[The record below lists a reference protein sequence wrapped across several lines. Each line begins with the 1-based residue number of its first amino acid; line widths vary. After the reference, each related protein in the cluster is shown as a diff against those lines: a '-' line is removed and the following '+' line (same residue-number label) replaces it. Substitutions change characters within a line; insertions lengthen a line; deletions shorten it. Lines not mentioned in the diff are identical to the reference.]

1 MKSFYTYLFTL
12 IIVCSSSAQ
21 YYIRGA
27 VKDEQGQPL
36 HNVSLMLLSD
46 KLLYHSGTAGDFGI
60 NATRLTDTLS
70 VDLDGYQSQLIPIK
84 TSDYQNII
92 MKTLPSNSINKKPQ
106 LISAS
111 TDPKKL
117 LKYRW
122 HIDDDSHFSIIENM
136 PVNATTF
143 PNTGFSLNINKE
155 TYNDI
160 HRYISTQSTVPPD
173 DVRIEELLNY
183 FNLNY
188 QAPEKDDAFKITSQ
202 LSDCPWNPTDQLLYL
217 NINAKKLN
225 LDKVP
230 PCNLVFL
237 IDASASMDLPNRL
250 SLVKGAFQLLVKNLR
265 VIDTVSIV
273 TYGGTVRE
281 WLKPTSGTEKQK
293 LLQSIEQIIPD
304 GETPG
309 SDAIKMGYKVAIK
322 SLIKNGNNRII
333 LATDGDFNVGVTSE
347 KALEDLILEQR
358 QTGII
363 LSCLDVGS
371 GDPKDSTLKVLAK
384 KGNGNYYYLDNIL
397 TAEQVLMTEM
407 TKDIFT
413 VAKNVSLNVHFN
425 SDVIKE
431 YRLIGFDNK
440 KDAIDDSASILKSE
454 EIGSGNST
462 MAIFEITPTNNKRAS
477 ADSFH
482 NMIANVSLTYTLVDS
497 KQQQTLQYNCTNN
510 YTAFNGLSK
519 DFQFATAVV
528 LFGMKLRGSKY
539 IDNADWKTIESIAKF
554 CYEPNNYLQ
563 SDFMKLVSDAKK
575 IYSKK

>member
-1 MKSFYTYLFTL
+1 
-12 IIVCSSSAQ
+12 
-21 YYIRGA
+21 
-27 VKDEQGQPL
+27 
-36 HNVSLMLLSD
+36 MLLSD
-46 KLLYHSGTAGDFGI
+46 KLLYHSGTLGDFGI
-60 NATRLTDTLS
+60 NATALTDTLS

-111 TDPKKL
+111 TDTKQSA
-117 LKYRW
+117 KYRW
-122 HIDDDSHFSIIENM
+122 HIDDDSYFAVIENM
-136 PVNATTF
+136 PVNAAAF
-143 PNTGFSLNINKE
+143 PNTGFLLNVNKE
-155 TYNDI
+155 SYSSIRHYVN
-160 HRYISTQSTVPPD
+160 TQSPVPPD
-173 DVRIEELLNY
+173 AVRVEELLNY

-188 QAPEKDDAFKITSQ
+188 QAPEKDDVFKITSQ
-202 LSDCPWNPTDQLLYL
+202 LSDCPWNPADQLLYL
-217 NINAKKLN
+217 NINAKKSN
-225 LDKVP
+225 LDKIS

-265 VIDTVSIV
+265 EIDTVSIV
-273 TYGGTVRE
+273 TYGGTVKE
-281 WLKPTSGTEKQK
+281 WLKPTCGSEKQK
-293 LLQSIEQIIPD
+293 LLQSIEQITPD

-309 SDAIKMGYKVAIK
+309 SDAIKMGYKVALK
-322 SLIKNGNNRII
+322 SFIKNGNNRII

-347 KALEDLILEQR
+347 KELEDLILEQR

-371 GDPKDSTLKVLAK
+371 GDPRDSTLKVLAK

-413 VAKNVSLNVHFN
+413 VAKNVSLNIHFN
-425 SDVIKE
+425 SDIIKE
-431 YRLIGFDNK
+431 YRLIGFDNTK
-440 KDAIDDSASILKSE
+440 TAITDSTSTLKSE

-462 MAIFEITPTNNKRAS
+462 MAIFEITPTNNKKAA
-477 ADSFH
+477 ADSLH
-482 NMIANVSLTYTLVDS
+482 NMLANISLTYTPIDS
-497 KQQQTLQYNCTNN
+497 KQKQTLQYNCINN
-510 YTAFNGLSK
+510 YTAFNTMSK
-519 DFQFATAVV
+519 DWQFATAIV

-539 IDNADWKTIESIAKF
+539 VANTDWKTIESLAKF
-554 CYEPNNYLQ
+554 SYQPNNYLQ
-563 SDFMKLVSDAKK
+563 SDFMKIVSDAKK